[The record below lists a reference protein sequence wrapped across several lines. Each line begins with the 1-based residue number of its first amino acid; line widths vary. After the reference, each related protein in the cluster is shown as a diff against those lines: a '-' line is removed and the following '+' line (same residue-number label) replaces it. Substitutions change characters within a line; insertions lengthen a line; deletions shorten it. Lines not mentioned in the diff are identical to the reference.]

1 MVLAV
6 VVAVIVIGG
15 LVLLANLRTGAGNV
29 YFSKTAYDDTSTTCE
44 FPSAVTT
51 ASTTDSV
58 YMIANFNDT
67 LQAQDTYSLEVFK
80 DGASNGTMNATADT
94 KFNCYIEKAP
104 LGPLPAGVYKFTFKH
119 NDKVEAEGT
128 LTVK

>member
-1 MVLAV
+1 VILAV

-15 LVLLANLRTGAGNV
+15 LVVLANLRTGAGNV
-29 YFSKTAYDDTSTTCE
+29 YFSKTAYDETSSTCE
-44 FPSAVTT
+44 FPSAVTSV
-51 ASTTDSV
+51 STTDSV
-58 YMIANFNDT
+58 FMIANFNDT

-80 DGASNGTMNATADT
+80 DGVSNGTTNATADT
-94 KFNCYIEKAP
+94 KFNCYIEKAS